1 MLRRQLFLC
10 RLLLH
15 EAFDHVVGLRLVRVQ
30 PVLRVRRRAA
40 VLPQPV
46 HRLAEAPEVHAHLKP
61 ANIFSFGRCK
71 FLKDAGP
78 YKEGEE
84 MYHIIVYMNSS
95 EICIFKEKDD
105 LFETLKG
112 TVIPVRNIY

>member
-1 MLRRQLFLC
+1 
-10 RLLLH
+10 
-15 EAFDHVVGLRLVRVQ
+15 
-30 PVLRVRRRAA
+30 
-40 VLPQPV
+40 
-46 HRLAEAPEVHAHLKP
+46 
-61 ANIFSFGRCK
+61 
-71 FLKDAGP
+71 
-78 YKEGEE
+78 